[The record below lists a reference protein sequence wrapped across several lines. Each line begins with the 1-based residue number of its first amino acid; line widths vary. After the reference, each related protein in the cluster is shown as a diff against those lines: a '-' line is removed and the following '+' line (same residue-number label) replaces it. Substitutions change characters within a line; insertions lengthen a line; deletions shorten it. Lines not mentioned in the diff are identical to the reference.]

1 MTKSKNGSASL
12 QSLVST
18 YRDKKLS
25 IHHTASRTVT
35 VILRTAFLVGMCFV
49 MLYPVIFMVSSGFKT
64 LQDVYDPTVVWLPKH
79 WTLESLKIAFD
90 VMDYTNGVIKT
101 LVTAIPSVL
110 LQLVSALL
118 AGYGFARF
126 KFKGRELLFG
136 LLIFTIIVPV
146 QTYIIP
152 LFSLFKNFDYF
163 GIGSLI
169 GLFTGKAV
177 TTNLL
182 NNPLVFYLQAAL
194 GMGIRS
200 GLYIFMLR
208 QFYRGFP
215 TELEEAAM
223 IDGCGPM
230 RTFLRIMLP
239 NATSMIVTVMLF
251 SLVWYWN
258 DYYLSSMF
266 YQSTFTVSV
275 NLTNLSSL
283 LKTSNMVTGIAA
295 QELMF
300 MRESI
305 LACGCL
311 ITVLPL
317 LVLYIVAQRFFTEG
331 IERSGIV
338 G

>member
-1 MTKSKNGSASL
+1 MPAGLRPRCQSHGPLKGEVIRVTKSKNGSASL

-101 LVTAIPSVL
+101 LVTAIPS
-110 LQLVSALL
+110 
-118 AGYGFARF
+118 
-126 KFKGRELLFG
+126 
-136 LLIFTIIVPV
+136 V

-258 DYYLSSMF
+258 D
-266 YQSTFTVSV
+266 
-275 NLTNLSSL
+275 
-283 LKTSNMVTGIAA
+283 
-295 QELMF
+295 
-300 MRESI
+300 
-305 LACGCL
+305 
-311 ITVLPL
+311 
-317 LVLYIVAQRFFTEG
+317 
-331 IERSGIV
+331 
-338 G
+338 